1 MDVRFDEETTASPER
16 APAERPRESGPLPD
30 RVRHRFPIFERLV
43 YINSCSQGALSDS
56 VRKAYQAYLEDWDE
70 KGAPWEYWMERT
82 EAARGA
88 FARLV
93 NADPDEVAVTT
104 SLSAGVAALASG
116 LRYAGKRS
124 KIVLSDYEFPT
135 VGQIWH
141 AQASRGARITHVPA
155 AADGTVPIEHF
166 ERAIDDETLIVSI
179 THVSYRSGSMLDAE
193 RIARLAHERGALV
206 LLDAYQSVG
215 SLPVDVRALDVD
227 FLAAGVLKYL
237 LGSAGLGFFY
247 CRRELVER
255 IWPTATGWFADE
267 DIFAMD
273 HRDYSPSRTATRFQA
288 GTPPVPPI
296 YAGIAGIELMEEIGI
311 AETREHVN
319 GLNSRLLE
327 GLDELRA
334 RVVTPRRPKRRSAL
348 ICVASLDAPALVAA
362 LRREGIVTSSRD
374 GNLRISAHCYNSVE
388 DVDAVLAS
396 LARHRR
402 LLAR

>member
-1 MDVRFDEETTASPER
+1 MDVRFDEETAASPER

-319 GLNSRLLE
+319 ALNSRLLD

-334 RVVTPRRPKRRSAL
+334 RVVTPRRPKRRGAL
-348 ICVASLDAPALVAA
+348 VCVASLDAPALVTA
-362 LRREGIVTSSRD
+362 LRREGIVTSERD
-374 GNLRISAHCYNSVE
+374 GNLRISAHCYNSIE

-396 LARHRR
+396 LTRHRR